1 MITVAIVTLPL
12 IRTYP
17 MLVALPR
24 SATVTT
30 TDLSES
36 DSLFPIQCLQDEAS
50 ATAIF
55 ALVRACLVPSVA
67 KWAYEL

>member
-1 MITVAIVTLPL
+1 
-12 IRTYP
+12 

-67 KWAYEL
+67 QWLHEL